1 MHKRVLRL
9 EVCFVRRRRIPQRSG
24 VLVVVNPAPS
34 SALSGEG
41 ELKRGEMRSHY
52 SHSLFP
58 PLLFSPGFIRSP
70 NSDRNSSSFQDRL
83 KPLFFRSSPQKRR
96 EKTRTLC
103 CVRRESFLGPL
114 LHIGACPL
122 PPRFLRGP
130 IPLSSLTAA
139 GAALSAAKNE

>member
-58 PLLFSPGFIRSP
+58 PLLFSPRIHSLPKLGQKLLFLSG
-70 NSDRNSSSFQDRL
+70 QV
-83 KPLFFRSSPQKRR
+83 KAPLLPFFPPKKEGEDQNIVLCPERIFFGSSPPHW
-96 EKTRTLC
+96 
-103 CVRRESFLGPL
+103 SM
-114 LHIGACPL
+114 
-122 PPRFLRGP
+122 
-130 IPLSSLTAA
+130 STAA
-139 GAALSAAKNE
+139 AFPPWSHTPFKLDSGRGRAFSGEE